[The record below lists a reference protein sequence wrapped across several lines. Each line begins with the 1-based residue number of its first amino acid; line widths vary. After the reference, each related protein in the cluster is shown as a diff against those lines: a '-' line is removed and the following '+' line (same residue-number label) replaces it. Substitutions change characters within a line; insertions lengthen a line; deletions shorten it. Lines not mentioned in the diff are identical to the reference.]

1 MPNKYAAVWCF
12 LIICLS
18 ACCRPATA
26 AHLPPESLESS
37 LTGTSQAESHQKTPI
52 VGDENNQGDDFH
64 SRRRRALSDWLIAPN
79 TRWCGRGNT
88 AGSYNHLGGASS
100 ADKCCRRHDHCQHN
114 IPGMATKYD
123 LFNYRP
129 FTLSH
134 CSCDRRFHTCLK
146 MASNSDANMVG
157 KLFFNVVQTQC
168 FVLKP
173 EKVCLQRSEEGTCL
187 NEVIKHKAYL
197 KDNLDF

>member
-1 MPNKYAAVWCF
+1 MQSKYACF
-12 LIICLS
+12 LVVCLS
-18 ACCRPATA
+18 FCCQCIIA
-26 AHLPPESLESS
+26 AHLPPQSLENSSSS
-37 LTGTSQAESHQKTPI
+37 LTATVITDDDDINAKETRI
-52 VGDENNQGDDFH
+52 LGDDDFH

-88 AGSYNHLGGASS
+88 AGSYNQLGGASS

-114 IPGMATKYD
+114 IPAMATKYD

-129 FTLSH
+129 FTVSH

-146 MASNSDANMVG
+146 MASDSDANMVG
-157 KLFFNVVQTQC
+157 KLFFNVVQIQC

-173 EKVCLQRSEEGTCL
+173 EKVCLQRSPEGVC
-187 NEVIKHKAYL
+187 EKEGIKHKAHL

>member
-1 MPNKYAAVWCF
+1 MDSF
-12 LIICLS
+12 S
-18 ACCRPATA
+18 ATVTAT
-26 AHLPPESLESS
+26 LPKNIEEIS
-37 LTGTSQAESHQKTPI
+37 LTDTND
-52 VGDENNQGDDFH
+52 DELH
-64 SRRRRALSDWLIAPN
+64 SSRQRRALSDWLIAPN
-79 TRWCGRGNT
+79 TRWCGSGNT

-157 KLFFNVVQTQC
+157 KLFFNIVQTQC

-173 EKVCLQRSEEGTCL
+173 EKVCLQRSPEGVC
-187 NEVIKHKAYL
+187 EKEGIKHKAYL

>member
-1 MPNKYAAVWCF
+1 MQSMWCF

-18 ACCRPATA
+18 ACCQSINTA
-26 AHLPPESLESS
+26 YLPSPQSLESS
-37 LTGTSQAESHQKTPI
+37 LTVVNAEQSIKTRL
-52 VGDENNQGDDFH
+52 VGDNVDDDDDFH
-64 SRRRRALSDWLIAPN
+64 SRRKRALSDWLIAPN

-173 EKVCLQRSEEGTCL
+173 EKVCLQRSTEGVC
-187 NEVIKHKAYL
+187 EKEGIKHKAYL